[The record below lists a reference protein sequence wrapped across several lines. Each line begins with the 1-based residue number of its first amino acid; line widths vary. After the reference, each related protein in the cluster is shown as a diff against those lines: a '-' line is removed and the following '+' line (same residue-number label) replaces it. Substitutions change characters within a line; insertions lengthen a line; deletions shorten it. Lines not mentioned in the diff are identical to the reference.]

1 MRRTLDIMRRD
12 DGNIRDG
19 ISGGGGEVVIPPINL
34 YYIYNTSASS
44 AYRAATGA
52 GFRGSSTSTTAVVAY
67 IEPGFTAASGVLA
80 GYGDAGGT
88 GHSWDFQIYSDGTK
102 YAIRPRLRTTTG
114 TENGAAYRIQAS
126 DVGTILTCV
135 ATFDGTYL
143 RTYVNG
149 CLVGTAVISGTFTAV
164 GTQRFAIL
172 NNNPLSNATL
182 NTEKVGFVG
191 CLTANSILT
200 PTQINTWH
208 NDTVAS
214 VDGMPPVFPG
224 GVTVNRYIANSAF
237 DDPSTNDAANS
248 FLDTVGSVTVAQVV
262 ANTQGVASVLASAYS
277 TEIAVPALRFP
288 SGSDNFET
296 VNHAIGNST
305 TPFTINVLA
314 HTSYAPNTG
323 SNEGILTYRQ
333 NGALRGWGVR
343 RLNSTGALD
352 FFVFDG
358 TAALVSLG
366 TTYTTT
372 SETTRNRTHLITVSH
387 DGLLLRC
394 YVDGAAVGGTTA
406 CVGYTVPT
414 SADSLCVGDT
424 PGTNL
429 PFLSGNVV
437 GFSIVEGTAWT
448 ETEHDALLA
457 SVLAAGDMVDDATYP
472 ATAVWQ
478 ASDNV
483 AVGNWNDIAAGNA
496 ITKVGTPVLVY
507 VAKSRFGTET

>member
-52 GFRGSSTSTTAVVAY
+52 GFRGSSTSTTAVVVY
-67 IEPGFTAASGVLA
+67 IESDFTAASGVLA
-80 GYGDAGGT
+80 GYGNTGGT

-102 YAIRPRLRTTTG
+102 YAIRPRLRTTSG
-114 TENGAAYRIQAS
+114 QEVGAAYRIQAS
-126 DVGTILTCV
+126 DVGKILTCV

-149 CLVGTAVISGTFTAV
+149 CSVGAVVIAGTFTAV
-164 GTQRFAIL
+164 GTERFTIL
-172 NNNPLSNATL
+172 NNNPLSNPTL
-182 NTEKVGFVG
+182 NTENVGFIG
-191 CLTANSILT
+191 CLTANSVLT
-200 PTQINTWH
+200 PAQINTWH
-208 NDTVAS
+208 NDSIAS
-214 VDGMPPVFPG
+214 VDGMPVVFPG
-224 GVTVNRYIANSAF
+224 GVTVNRYIANSAYS
-237 DDPSTNDAANS
+237 DPAVNDAAAN
-248 FLDTVGSVTVAQVV
+248 FQDTVGAVTVAQVV
-262 ANTQGVASVLASAYS
+262 ADTQGVAVVTAAEFPAE
-277 TEIAVPALRFP
+277 TAVPAFRLT
-288 SGSDNFET
+288 GADNFET

-305 TPFTINVLA
+305 TPYTVNVLV

-323 SNEGILTYRQ
+323 SNEGIVTYRQ
-333 NGALRGWGVR
+333 NGVSRGWGVR
-343 RLNSTGALD
+343 RLNSTGNLD
-352 FFVFDG
+352 FFTYDG
-358 TAALVSLG
+358 GAALVSLG
-366 TTYTTT
+366 TTYVTTG
-372 SETTRNRTHLITVSH
+372 ETVRNRTHLVTVSH
-387 DGLLLRC
+387 DGSLLRC

-424 PGTNL
+424 PGTSL

-448 ETEHDALLA
+448 ETQHDALLV
-457 SVLAAGDMVDDATYP
+457 SVLAAGDMVDNATYP

-483 AVGNWNDIAAGNA
+483 AVGDWNDIAAGNT